1 MKRFYTLLLLILTI
15 TVNAQNLED
24 ILDEQQAYNQEPAY
38 TDAVFKSV
46 QLINAHTT
54 KIPGT
59 GELIF
64 LISHRFGPLSSGF
77 SDLWGLD
84 LATIRLGLEYGLTE
98 TTSIGI
104 GRSTYKSNWDFFAK
118 QLVLRQSDGDKGI
131 PLTLGLLASMNI
143 SSDKWPDD
151 RRKYLFA
158 HRMNYS
164 FQILASRKFNQS
176 ISLQLM
182 PTYIHYN
189 LVETPDDSNDLFA
202 MGAGGRFKITKWM
215 AITGEYHYLFN
226 KNDSGIK
233 NPLSAGFEIET
244 GGHVFQLFF
253 TNATGIFETAYIAET
268 TGSWLNG
275 DIRFGFN
282 ISRTF

>member
-1 MKRFYTLLLLILTI
+1 MKQFYTLLLIIFTLTA
-15 TVNAQNLED
+15 NAQNIED
-24 ILDEQQAYNQEPAY
+24 ILDQQLTDNQEPVY

-54 KIPGT
+54 KIPGK
-59 GELIF
+59 GELVF

-84 LATIRLGLEYGLTE
+84 LATIRLGLEYGLSE

-118 QLVLRQSDGDKGI
+118 QLLLRQSDGNKSI

-151 RRKYLFA
+151 GRKYLFA

-189 LVETPDDSNDLFA
+189 LVKTPDDSNDLFA
-202 MGAGGRFKITKWM
+202 LGAGGRFKITKWM
-215 AITGEYHYLFN
+215 ALTGEYHYLFN
-226 KNDSGIK
+226 KNDSGIH
-233 NPLSAGFEIET
+233 NPLSFGAEIET

-253 TNATGIFETAYIAET
+253 TNATGIFESAYIAET
-268 TGSWLNG
+268 TGSWLKG

>member
-1 MKRFYTLLLLILTI
+1 
-15 TVNAQNLED
+15 
-24 ILDEQQAYNQEPAY
+24 
-38 TDAVFKSV
+38 
-46 QLINAHTT
+46 
-54 KIPGT
+54 
-59 GELIF
+59 
-64 LISHRFGPLSSGF
+64 
-77 SDLWGLD
+77 
-84 LATIRLGLEYGLTE
+84 
-98 TTSIGI
+98 
-104 GRSTYKSNWDFFAK
+104 
-118 QLVLRQSDGDKGI
+118 
-131 PLTLGLLASMNI
+131 MNI

-151 RRKYLFA
+151 GREYLFA

-164 FQILASRKFNQS
+164 FQVLASRKFNSS

-189 LVETPDDSNDLFA
+189 LVETPEDSNDLFA
-202 MGAGGRFKITKWM
+202 LGAGGRFKITKWM
-215 AITGEYHYLFN
+215 AITGEYHYLLN
-226 KNDSGIK
+226 KNDSDIK

-253 TNATGIFETAYIAET
+253 TNATGIYETAYIAET

>member
-1 MKRFYTLLLLILTI
+1 MKLFYTLLLIIFTI
-15 TVNAQNLED
+15 TLNAQNIED
-24 ILDEQQAYNQEPAY
+24 ILDEQQTYKLEPEY

-54 KIPGT
+54 KIPGK

-84 LATIRLGLEYGLTE
+84 LATIRFGLEYGLSE

-118 QLVLRQSDGDKGI
+118 QLLLRQSDGDKGI
-131 PLTLGLLASMNI
+131 PLTLGLLGSMNI

-151 RRKYLFA
+151 GRKYLFA

-176 ISLQLM
+176 ISMQLM

-189 LVETPDDSNDLFA
+189 LVETPEDSNDLFA
-202 MGAGGRFKITKWM
+202 LGAGGRFKITKWM

-226 KNDSGIK
+226 KNDSDKK

>member
-1 MKRFYTLLLLILTI
+1 MKQFYTLLLIIFTLTA
-15 TVNAQNLED
+15 NAQNIED
-24 ILDEQQAYNQEPAY
+24 ILDQQLTDNQEPVY

-54 KIPGT
+54 KIPGK
-59 GELIF
+59 GELVF

-84 LATIRLGLEYGLTE
+84 LATIRLGLEYGLSE

-118 QLVLRQSDGDKGI
+118 QLLLRQSDGNKSI

-151 RRKYLFA
+151 GRKYLFA

-189 LVETPDDSNDLFA
+189 LVKTPDDSNDLFA
-202 MGAGGRFKITKWM
+202 LGAGGRFKITKWM
-215 AITGEYHYLFN
+215 VLTGEYHYLFN
-226 KNDSGIK
+226 KNDSGIH
-233 NPLSAGFEIET
+233 NPLSFGAEIET

-253 TNATGIFETAYIAET
+253 TNATGIFESAYIAET
-268 TGSWLNG
+268 TGSWLKG